1 MVKVRDRKSIEKKI
15 ESFAEGGDSDKLI
28 DKSKSK
34 EKKFKRLTFSLT
46 DTEDRLIDNLSLKIR
61 TFRCNR
67 SQVVKAA
74 LNLLAT
80 FDDKEIC
87 KLLEKQK
94 Y

>member
-15 ESFAEGGDSDKLI
+15 ESFAEGADSDKLI
-28 DKSKSK
+28 DKSKLK

-46 DTEDRLIDNLSLKIR
+46 DIEDQLIDNLSLKIR

-74 LNLLAT
+74 LSLLAT
-80 FDDKEIC
+80 LDDKEIC